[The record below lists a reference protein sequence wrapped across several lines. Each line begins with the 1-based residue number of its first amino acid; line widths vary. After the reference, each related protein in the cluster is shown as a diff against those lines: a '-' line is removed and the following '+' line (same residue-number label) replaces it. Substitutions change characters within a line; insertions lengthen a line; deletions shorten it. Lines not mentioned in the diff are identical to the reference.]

1 MTTTLMILVGITM
14 LATLGVLL
22 TGIIGMVGG
31 RGTSARAQKLMR
43 WRVALQFA
51 ALVLFAILLGLAK
64 R

>member
-1 MTTTLMILVGITM
+1 M